1 MTDNSK
7 GGRQVLDET
16 GKGKLWPLT
25 TKIPGIP
32 SDKYI
37 ILDPQPFN
45 YRDCDKAQ
53 ETIKRYYSNMKGVM
67 VFHNNNNG
75 GYYIVQEK
83 PKQEEGAETLKTEGA
98 TNQSN
103 LEIPGIPSDEYI
115 VLDPR
120 PFVDCYLDR
129 AYEIIEQFYSKR
141 RGVMVFQNPKNNLY
155 YIVQLK

>member
-7 GGRQVLDET
+7 GGRQVLDKT
-16 GKGKLWPLT
+16 GNGKLWPLT
-25 TKIPGIP
+25 TEIPGIP

-67 VFHNNNNG
+67 VF
-75 GYYIVQEK
+75 
-83 PKQEEGAETLKTEGA
+83 
-98 TNQSN
+98 
-103 LEIPGIPSDEYI
+103 
-115 VLDPR
+115 
-120 PFVDCYLDR
+120 
-129 AYEIIEQFYSKR
+129 
-141 RGVMVFQNPKNNLY
+141 QNPKNNLY